1 MPVHCLDERSRVGG
15 NRAWDSCGL
24 MWMILT
30 IIFEFALDRLV
41 VGDSWSK
48 LLGDYNLL
56 EGRVFSLFI
65 LWVALAPYVF
75 YRIRG

>member
-1 MPVHCLDERSRVGG
+1 
-15 NRAWDSCGL
+15 

-41 VGDSWSK
+41 VGGSWGK